1 MRAAVAVRRTQ
12 ARCSGRRSRRSD
24 YGLIVTRAT
33 GIGSWPGT
41 DVREALRTVHGLLA
55 EDGLPYLPEAPARGP
70 GADMVGRAA
79 GLLVD
84 LAVDLQPSGWR
95 FVDRPGRD
103 AERTASFLRRD
114 LDDLAEEFDGY
125 AGELKVAVAGPW
137 TLAASLQLHRGERV
151 LADGGAVRDLA
162 ESLAEGIRRHLSDIQ
177 RLVPG
182 ARLVLQVDE
191 PSLPAVLAGRLPTAS
206 GYGHLRP
213 VDPQVAR
220 QALEQVLGAAGERP
234 TVVHCCD
241 PDIPLPLLRATG
253 VGAISLDTTALT
265 PSRWESVAATIEG
278 GTGLYAGC
286 LPTDG
291 SSTAARAWRQ
301 IVEAWQRTGLP
312 LSALADIVVSP
323 ACGLAGLTPAGA
335 RDVQRSAVEVAREL
349 SEQAES

>member
-1 MRAAVAVRRTQ
+1 
-12 ARCSGRRSRRSD
+12 
-24 YGLIVTRAT
+24 VTRAT

-41 DVREALRTVHGLLA
+41 DLREALRTVRGLLA
-55 EDGLPYLPEAPARGP
+55 EDGLPYLPETPARGP

-95 FVDRPGRD
+95 LVDRPGRD
-103 AERTASFLRRD
+103 AGRTSSFWRRD
-114 LDDLAEEFDGY
+114 LDDLAEVFDGHT
-125 AGELKVAVAGPW
+125 GELKLAVAGPW
-137 TLAASLQLHRGERV
+137 TLAADIQLHRGERV
-151 LADGGAVRDLA
+151 LADAGAVRDLV
-162 ESLAEGIRRHLSDIQ
+162 ESLAEGIRRHLSDVQ

-220 QALEQVLGAAGERP
+220 QGLEQVIAAAGERP

-241 PDIPLPLLRATG
+241 PDVPLPLLRATG
-253 VGAISLDTTALT
+253 VGAIALDTTALT
-265 PSRWESVAATIEG
+265 PSRWESVAATVEG
-278 GTGLYAGC
+278 GTALYAGC

-291 SSTAARAWRQ
+291 SGTTARAWRQ

-349 SEQAES
+349 SERAES

>member
-1 MRAAVAVRRTQ
+1 M
-12 ARCSGRRSRRSD
+12 
-24 YGLIVTRAT
+24 TRAT

-41 DVREALRTVHGLLA
+41 DLREALRTVHGLLA
-55 EDGLPYLPEAPARGP
+55 EEGLPYLPEAPARGP
-70 GADMVGRAA
+70 GADMVGRSA

-95 FVDRPGRD
+95 LVDRPGRD
-103 AERTASFLRRD
+103 AERTASFWRRD
-114 LDDLAEEFDGY
+114 LDDLAEVFDGY
-125 AGELKVAVAGPW
+125 EGELKVAVAGPW
-137 TLAASLQLHRGERV
+137 TLAANLQLYRGERA
-151 LADGGAVRDLA
+151 LADEGAVRDVTG
-162 ESLAEGIRRHLSDIQ
+162 SLAEGVRGHLADVE

-182 ARLVLQVDE
+182 ARAVLQLDE

-220 QALEQVLGAAGERP
+220 QGIEEVLAAAGERA
-234 TVVHCCD
+234 TVVHCCATD
-241 PDIPLPLLRATG
+241 APLPLLRSTG
-253 VGAISLDTTALT
+253 AGALAIDTTALT
-265 PSRWESVAATIEG
+265 PARWESVAATVEA

-286 LPTDG
+286 LSTDG
-291 SSTAARAWRQ
+291 SGTTEGAWRQ
-301 IVEAWQRTGLP
+301 IVQAWQRTGLP

-349 SEQAES
+349 SERAED

>member
-1 MRAAVAVRRTQ
+1 
-12 ARCSGRRSRRSD
+12 
-24 YGLIVTRAT
+24 VTRAT

-41 DVREALRTVHGLLA
+41 DLREALRTVHGLLA
-55 EDGLPYLPEAPARGP
+55 EEGLPYLPEAPARGP
-70 GADMVGRAA
+70 GADLLGRAA

-84 LAVDLQPSGWR
+84 LSVDLQPSGWR

-103 AERTASFLRRD
+103 AERTASFWRRD
-114 LDDLAEEFDGY
+114 LDDLAEVFDGY

-137 TLAASLQLHRGERV
+137 TLAAGVRLHRGERA
-151 LADGGAVRDLA
+151 LADEGAVRDLV
-162 ESLAEGIRRHLSDIQ
+162 ESLAEGIRGHLADVE

-182 ARLVLQVDE
+182 ANAVLQLDE

-213 VDPQVAR
+213 VDPQLAR
-220 QALEQVLGAAGERP
+220 QVIAQVLAAAGERG

-241 PDIPLPLLRATG
+241 PGTPLPLLRSTG
-253 VGAISLDTTALT
+253 AGAIALDTTSLNPA
-265 PSRWESVAATIEG
+265 RWESVAATVEG
-278 GTGLYAGC
+278 GTTLYAGC

-291 SSTAARAWRQ
+291 SGTTAQAWRQ

-312 LSALADIVVSP
+312 LSGLADIVVRP

-349 SEQAES
+349 SERAAS